1 MGEYTTVVLAFGAV
15 VGLIMLFA
23 QVKLFSINT
32 RLAEAVQQLRLLTNE
47 VAEMRSDAKKASPP
61 AKT

>member
-1 MGEYTTVVLAFGAV
+1 LAFGAV